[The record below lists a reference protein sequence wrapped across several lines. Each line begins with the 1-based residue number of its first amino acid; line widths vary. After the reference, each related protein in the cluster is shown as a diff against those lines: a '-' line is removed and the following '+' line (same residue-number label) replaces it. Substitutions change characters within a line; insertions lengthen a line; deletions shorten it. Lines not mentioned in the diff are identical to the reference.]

1 MPTIH
6 RMRLDAINH
15 WVAEQIMTIR
25 AAEESGT
32 TPRIVL
38 DPVIVETV
46 VRGFIESRSLAESV
60 ILRTHK
66 EYGTQGSSFLVQ
78 LIDVIANDAHALELT
93 DSEEDRGDL
102 IVFQVY
108 AAFMARQIGTTWRLG
123 MKVRENRFVDM
134 LLTMIED
141 ERLPSEILPEA
152 EVAEMLEKAEAEV
165 DAG

>member
-1 MPTIH
+1 M
-6 RMRLDAINH
+6 
-15 WVAEQIMTIR
+15 
-25 AAEESGT
+25 
-32 TPRIVL
+32 
-38 DPVIVETV
+38 
-46 VRGFIESRSLAESV
+46 
-60 ILRTHK
+60 
-66 EYGTQGSSFLVQ
+66 Q
-78 LIDVIANDAHALELT
+78 LIDVIANDARALELT